1 VAADSR
7 LPESFKIGSLGG
19 GGRYDNLTGIF
30 GLKEVSGV
38 GVSFGLDRIYDT
50 LEAFETENSKPKENA
65 SPSPTISE
73 HKEKWNSLNLS
84 SASIVPILN
93 FWTKIPMKLRESK
106 EKAKTYC
113 IKTFFTLFS
122 TEHEQ

>member
-1 VAADSR
+1 MSFTIIDTDFSKPTVNSSTFRAAGFS
-7 LPESFKIGSLGG
+7 ENS
-19 GGRYDNLTGIF
+19 
-30 GLKEVSGV
+30 
-38 GVSFGLDRIYDT
+38 
-50 LEAFETENSKPKENA
+50 ENSKPKESA

-93 FWTKIPMKLRESK
+93 FWTKIPMKLREP
-106 EKAKTYC
+106 KANTKTYC